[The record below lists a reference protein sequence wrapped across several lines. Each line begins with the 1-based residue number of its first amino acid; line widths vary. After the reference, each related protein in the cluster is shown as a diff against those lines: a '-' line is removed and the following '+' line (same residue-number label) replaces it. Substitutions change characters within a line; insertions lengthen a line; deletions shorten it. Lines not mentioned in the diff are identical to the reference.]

1 MSTAPNG
8 TGVEDPRGPVDRGGD
23 PPPAQG
29 AGASVAGSGE
39 PPAVADAAAAAE
51 VPVEVTEV
59 SGFTGSLAQA
69 LEQSAVP
76 KPELGNYNEWLA
88 WRKRAGKRPT
98 MPKDGVS
105 TSSAKESELWR
116 QTMKMCF
123 GEDWRDQLD
132 KKTEAVAA
140 AEEEQAGRAASPA
153 GTRKD
158 PRESERDSTES
169 GEDNFIG
176 KFNTEFTERD
186 APSTVWSRCIQVR
199 RARVRGQIGEAR

>member
-1 MSTAPNG
+1 MSTAPDG

-76 KPELGNYNEWLA
+76 KPELGNYNLA
-88 WRKRAGKRPT
+88 RMAETRRKTP
-98 MPKDGVS
+98 DH
-105 TSSAKESELWR
+105 
-116 QTMKMCF
+116 
-123 GEDWRDQLD
+123 
-132 KKTEAVAA
+132 
-140 AEEEQAGRAASPA
+140 AEG
-153 GTRKD
+153 
-158 PRESERDSTES
+158 
-169 GEDNFIG
+169 
-176 KFNTEFTERD
+176 
-186 APSTVWSRCIQVR
+186 WSQHFVC
-199 RARVRGQIGEAR
+199 